1 MRIKPINFN
10 NQYTRLL
17 SVITIGL
24 FLTVCSLQIA
34 SGQSL
39 QGGTRK
45 QAAIRPQAVNLLKPV
60 PGRLSSYGLKP
71 NDHVNL
77 WKGDKVIKLWRGDTS
92 AKEITLTFDDGPHP
106 QFTYRLLELLRQ
118 LDVKATFFVVGKKVD
133 ESPQV
138 VADILQQGHEIGNHT
153 YHHINLDNTT
163 QAVVE
168 EEIRLCN
175 VAVKKACGKTPVVF
189 RPPGGHHQQHI
200 MAGAEKMG
208 MPVILWTDDPADFA
222 KPGADVILARILK
235 EVASG
240 SDILLHDGM
249 EQTLEMLPELII
261 RLKHDGYRF
270 VTLSEML
277 RHTESEHT
285 VLKVKKFPL

>member
-1 MRIKPINFN
+1 MRIKPINSFY
-10 NQYTRLL
+10 QFSRLL
-17 SVITIGL
+17 SVCAIGSL
-24 FLTVCSLQIA
+24 LTFCSLSNIH
-34 SGQSL
+34 GQAL
-39 QGGTRK
+39 QGANRK
-45 QAAIRPQAVNLLKPV
+45 QAAIRPQALNLVKPV
-60 PGRLSSYGLKP
+60 PGRLSSFGLKA

-77 WKGDKVIKLWRGDTS
+77 WKGDKVIKLWRGDPRG
-92 AKEITLTFDDGPHP
+92 KEIALTFDDGPHP

-138 VADILQQGHEIGNHT
+138 AADILLQGHEIGNHT
-153 YHHINLDNTT
+153 YHHINLDNTS

-175 VAVKKACGKTPVVF
+175 AAVKKACGKTPVIF

-222 KPGADVILARILK
+222 KPGADVILARIMK
-235 EVASG
+235 EVSSG

-249 EQTLEMLPELII
+249 EQTLEMLPELIM